1 MILKGIINY
10 RLPFF
15 TGTTVIFVSFYL
27 NPSRI
32 FHLMSSVALFHKSE
46 SNEEETD
53 DLSNEDETAEENLE
67 NYLFNLT

>member
-1 MILKGIINY
+1 M
-10 RLPFF
+10 
-15 TGTTVIFVSFYL
+15 SFYL

-32 FHLMSSVALFHKSE
+32 FHQMSSVALFHKSE